1 MDIGDTGE
9 DCNLWTTITVMR
21 GKACCKKC
29 FVETEIQ
36 WRSWE
41 GETVRLAKGGGVG
54 DEGAASRAA
63 KLLI

>member
-41 GETVRLAKGGGVG
+41 GETVRLAKGGGSEMKEQQVG
-54 DEGAASRAA
+54 QQNY
-63 KLLI
+63 